1 VKLSTT
7 NKDIILLAA
16 PISLAILIPQ
26 INFLTNTAFLGRF
39 GEQELAVNGITG
51 VFYLI
56 LSMVGYGLSSGI
68 QVQLARRVGEGDTKG
83 LMETFVN
90 GLMLAIAGS
99 LVLILLTLWM
109 APLIF
114 LESLHNSNHIFMGV
128 NFLYIRVWGLPFL
141 MLTQLFNS
149 FFITTGQSKY
159 LIYGSLA
166 ATIVNIVL
174 DYMLIFGKA
183 GMPALG
189 LMGAAIASAIAE
201 VVYCIVMA
209 GLFYFRRNYKQHSVR
224 KFLHFD
230 TDLSLRSLKISSP
243 LIVQFLFSIGGWQ
256 VFFIFVEHLG
266 QQELAAS
273 QILRSV
279 FGIVS
284 VGTWALS
291 SACNSI
297 VSNLI
302 GQGKRREVIPVI
314 WKISKLSLMYAAIVC
329 VPLLLFSSEFLSVY
343 RDEPSLITLAVPS
356 LRVIVLATLIMSIS
370 TTMFNGVL
378 GTGNT
383 RMNLIIEVICVCT
396 YLVYCYFVIEVNRM
410 SLTWAWAS
418 EFVYWSSLVIISYFY
433 LKSGR
438 WKGKTI

>member
-1 VKLSTT
+1 
-7 NKDIILLAA
+7 
-16 PISLAILIPQ
+16 
-26 INFLTNTAFLGRF
+26 
-39 GEQELAVNGITG
+39 
-51 VFYLI
+51 
-56 LSMVGYGLSSGI
+56 
-68 QVQLARRVGEGDTKG
+68 
-83 LMETFVN
+83 
-90 GLMLAIAGS
+90 
-99 LVLILLTLWM
+99 
-109 APLIF
+109 
-114 LESLHNSNHIFMGV
+114 
-128 NFLYIRVWGLPFL
+128 

-149 FFITTGQSKY
+149 FFITTRQSKY

-174 DYMLIFGKA
+174 DYLLIFGKA

-189 LMGAAIASAIAE
+189 LIGAAIASAIAE
-201 VVYCIVMA
+201 FVYCIVMA
-209 GLFYFRRNYKQHSVR
+209 GLFYFRRQYKHHHVR
-224 KFLHFD
+224 SFLYFD
-230 TDLSLRSLKISSP
+230 TELSLRSLTISSP

-314 WKISKLSLMYAAIVC
+314 WKISKLSLTYAILVC
-329 VPLLLFSSEFLSVY
+329 IPLLLFSSEFLSVY
-343 RDEPSLITLAVPS
+343 RDEPSLIALAVPS

-418 EFVYWSSLVIISYFY
+418 EFVYWTSLVLMSYSY